1 MATQSLGQFP
11 NFIYKAYGK
20 QGATILV
27 PHELNGKIKTVKYI
41 GSDGSEHGTA
51 YTGGSGFTET
61 NAEKYNLNKT
71 ADQLPGG
78 KVQVT
83 LDDGTVLEQDI
94 TNPTQDFRNGKATA
108 PQNANSGPG
117 NFGGGGVNGAI
128 PTPGN
133 TGNIPNG
140 FAPGNIGF
148 GAYPSYLGNQFP
160 SPVSIGYNPV
170 DYKNI
175 QKAPFNFTDP
185 TQFAAQFGAFNRSEV
200 AKNQQQASAQA
211 LDTLNTELQGLTGFV
226 PVASALKRQETS
238 VDNQFNQSQRTAQ
251 VNQAL
256 PGVNQDLND
265 QAARART
272 YASGGVPDAVADRA
286 LNLSTGSQ
294 AADIGYAGGFG
305 SNSSATR
312 KLSDLLS
319 ADARINLSKYG
330 DQLLSSNI
338 TAKTN
343 LNLAPTEYSNAG
355 SQINVNPTLSASQL
369 TQSNL
374 QDLNN
379 RTLLSPSDALGQTV
393 QQNEF
398 DTNLSQS
405 TREFNATNRLQSG
418 EFNASNRNAVDTFNA
433 TNANN
438 FGLDLFNYK
447 VGYAGTLAGAQQTNI
462 NTQTGL
468 AQQAQ
473 YQQIFS
479 NIMQQAQSAAQT
491 GAIAQGVAA
500 ALPTIIGAIGSLLGG
515 KGTAAGVAGTTGGGT
530 GNTTTPTGSSGGTGS
545 SGSSAAPQPSS
556 SSDGSSNPPGT
567 IINTDGSTVL
577 TNGSAMPAGYHATQT
592 VDGGQVIEPNNTSLP
607 PAPDGYHYD
616 TNDTGDGIIIAPDV
630 APANPVLDS
639 MQNDGINIES
649 LKAPATLRTLVDQSN
664 NVSQAMGVSAT
675 PSTGSVLTGYNTAGK
690 PQYSTRALVTNT
702 NPTVGQQ
709 HVSTFQQVMAP
720 LGVFQNKQDATALD
734 NIATAAGD
742 VSFAATLT
750 DMYQKGNKA
759 GFANTIA
766 QKFQQPIL
774 TKLGVGDKTQQAL
787 STAFGAYNLYNQWG
801 QLSPAQKSIG
811 LASLG
816 LQGYKT
822 ATGTDIAKTSIIK
835 PSDGNPGLNVGQA
848 LGLFQA
854 GYNVYS
860 LAKNWNQL
868 NTIQKIA
875 AGSGDAAQIAQLA
888 QSFKLLGN
896 GTQGALP
903 GAQAASAAGSGGS
916 AVASGLTD
924 IAGVVGVG
932 SGALQVYNSWG
943 KGGKTNTI
951 NGAIGGT
958 AIAAGLYTLGA
969 TNPYVAAGIIA
980 ASALGANVKS
990 KESQRGANAVVY
1002 TNPYTAVPAAIANTL
1017 LHGESPLAP
1026 FKSGKSADQMGRD
1039 AVRDQA
1045 QKVGIADKNYQ
1056 VTLADGTKADIGAD
1070 GRSGSH
1076 TVSDPS
1082 KWVGGKAP
1090 STLHSYDTD
1099 YTNDLDYT
1107 AALGGIS
1114 LSRLTAGGKNTPIDQ
1129 VGAQIGNATLQ
1140 NIGNG
1145 QSFSAENFNKL
1156 AQNQKAVYA
1165 QAGIK
1170 SKSEGYALA
1179 QQAYKEGRIDAT
1191 DLVTTQQSLNMI
1203 YDKDGYQTAQKL
1215 MAGRF
1220 RGIEVATKDPAPQSD
1235 IRNPVTVSLNKNST
1249 PLSPSKAAPRALLTK
1264 EQVIANNKSRFGN
1277 LNSGANL

>member
-1 MATQSLGQFP
+1 MANGSLAQYP
-11 NFIYKAYGK
+11 NFLYKAYGK
-20 QGATILV
+20 SGPAILI
-27 PHELNGKIKTVKYI
+27 PHELNGKVKSVNYVTN
-41 GSDGSEHGTA
+41 DGKSINTQF
-51 YTGGSGFTET
+51 TGGSGYTET
-61 NAEKYNLNKT
+61 NAEKYNVGVNAESLG
-71 ADQLPGG
+71 PG

-83 LDDGTVLEQDI
+83 LDDGTILEQNID
-94 TNPTQDFRNGKATA
+94 NPFQDFRNGKATA

-117 NFGGGGVNGAI
+117 GGGVNGAI

-133 TGNIPNG
+133 TGTIPNG

-148 GAYPSYLGNQFP
+148 GAYPHYLGNQFP

-185 TQFAAQFGAFNRSEV
+185 TQFAAQFGEFNRSEV

-330 DQLLSSNI
+330 DQLLSNNI

-479 NIMQQAQSAAQT
+479 NFMQQAQSAAQT

-515 KGTAAGVAGTTGGGT
+515 KSTTAGVAGATGGGT

-545 SGSSAAPQPSS
+545 TGSSVAPQPSS

-639 MQNDGINIES
+639 MQNDGINVES

-702 NPTVGQQ
+702 DPTVGQQ

-720 LGVFQNKQDATALD
+720 LGVFQNKQDASALD

-742 VSFAATLT
+742 ASFAATLT

-888 QSFKLLGN
+888 QSFKLLGS
-896 GTQGALP
+896 GTQGAIP

-916 AVASGLTD
+916 A
-924 IAGVVGVG
+924 IAGGLADVAGG
-932 SGALQVYNSWG
+932 LGIGAGALQVYNAWG
-943 KGGKTNTI
+943 KGGNNATI
-951 NGAIGGT
+951 QGALGGT
-958 AIAAGLYTLGA
+958 AIAAGLYA
-969 TNPYVAAGIIA
+969 MSSTNPYVLGGIVA

-990 KESQRGANAVVY
+990 QASQRGAAASILANPAV
-1002 TNPYTAVPAAIANTL
+1002 IANPEL
-1017 LHGESPLAP
+1017 LLTKLGKGVTES
-1026 FKSGKSADQMGRD
+1026 FSSGKSSEQQGRD
-1039 AVRDQA
+1039 LVRTQGRN
-1045 QKVGIADKNYQ
+1045 VGYADKNNQ
-1056 VTLADGTKADIGAD
+1056 ITLADGTKADIGAD
-1070 GRSGSH
+1070 GKSGSH
-1076 TVSDPS
+1076 PVSDPS

-1107 AALGGIS
+1107 AAMGGIS

-1129 VGAQIGNATLQ
+1129 VGSQIGNATLK

-1170 SKSEGYALA
+1170 SKAEGYALA

-1235 IRNPVTVSLNKNST
+1235 IRNPVTVSLNKNPT
-1249 PLSPSKAAPRALLTK
+1249 PASPSKAAPRALLTK